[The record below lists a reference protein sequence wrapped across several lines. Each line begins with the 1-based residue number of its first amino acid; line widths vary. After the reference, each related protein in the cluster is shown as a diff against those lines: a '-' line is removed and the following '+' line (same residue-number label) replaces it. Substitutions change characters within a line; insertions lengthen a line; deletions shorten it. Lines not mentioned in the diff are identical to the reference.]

1 MAQFPGDAAM
11 FVTRCICF
19 DVTFQALKA
28 FADDLRRQGVEV
40 NATVLGE
47 HLRAGTACGMCT
59 MYIEEMLRTGQTRVP
74 VMPMLLKR

>member
-1 MAQFPGDAAM
+1 M

-19 DVTFQALKA
+19 DVTFQALQA

-47 HLRAGTACGMCT
+47 QTRAGTACGMCT
-59 MYIEEMLRTGQTRVP
+59 TYIEEMLRTGQTRVP
-74 VMPMLLKR
+74 IKPLSLLLKR